1 MDKEALLPGALAARS
16 AVLWRGPAGG
26 QEEDVTVGRA
36 LRGVVP
42 LGRALDVH
50 WHEVRQSLGQ
60 IAATERISRP
70 ISTEEGWGD
79 GGVPGPVQKHK
90 KRKN

>member
-1 MDKEALLPGALAARS
+1 VDEEALLPGALAARS
-16 AVLWRGPAGG
+16 AVLWRDPAGG

-42 LGRALDVH
+42 LGRALHVH

-60 IAATERISRP
+60 ISATERISRP
-70 ISTEEGWGD
+70 FSTRRG
-79 GGVPGPVQKHK
+79 
-90 KRKN
+90 